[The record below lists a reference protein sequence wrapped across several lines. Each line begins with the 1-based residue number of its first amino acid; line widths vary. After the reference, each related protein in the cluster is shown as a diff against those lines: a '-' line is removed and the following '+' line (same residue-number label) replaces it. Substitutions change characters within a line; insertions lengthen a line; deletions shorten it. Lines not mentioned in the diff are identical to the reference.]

1 MTAKSGVLLLE
12 WLFDA
17 VPYVFCRLFLAW
29 FSVGSGYR
37 GVSG

>member
-17 VPYVFCRLFLAW
+17 VLYVFCRLFFAW
-29 FSVGSGYR
+29 FSGDSNFWC
-37 GVSG
+37 VSG